1 MDIKYYLGKVKA
13 GRLKNTPKR
22 RAVIKLFLRAKK
34 YLGPQE
40 VRCALQNQ
48 FSRLGLPSVYRI
60 LEELYRLGILVKVE
74 KDRQLYYTLC
84 SAPQGDHHHFV
95 CKKCRG
101 VEEVN
106 YCNFKE
112 ISRFIEKELH
122 GKVESHLLQIEGLC
136 SNCR

>member
-1 MDIKYYLGKVKA
+1 MDIKYYLDKVKA
-13 GRLKNTPKR
+13 GQLKNTPKR
-22 RAVIKLFLRAKK
+22 RAVIGLFLRGNK

-40 VRCALQNQ
+40 VRRMLKNR

-60 LEELYRLGILVKVE
+60 LEELHRLGILAKVE
-74 KDRQLYYTLC
+74 KNRQLYYALC
-84 SAPQGDHHHFV
+84 RTPQGDHHHFV
-95 CKKCRG
+95 CKKCKR

-112 ISRFIEKELH
+112 ISRFIEKELN

-136 SNCR
+136 SHCK

>member
-1 MDIKYYLGKVKA
+1 MDINYYLNKVKA

-22 RAVIKLFLRAKK
+22 RAVIGLFLKGNK
-34 YLGPQE
+34 YLGPRE
-40 VRCALQNQ
+40 VRCVLKDQ

-60 LEELYRLGILVKVE
+60 LEELYRLGILIKVE
-74 KDRQLYYTLC
+74 KNRQLYYAFCRT
-84 SAPQGDHHHFV
+84 PQSDHHHFV
-95 CKKCRG
+95 CKKCKK

-112 ISRFIEKELH
+112 ISRFIEKELN

>member
-1 MDIKYYLGKVKA
+1 MDIKHYLNKVKA

-22 RAVIKLFLRAKK
+22 RAVIGLFLRGNK

-40 VRCALQNQ
+40 VQRVLKDQ

-60 LEELYRLGILVKVE
+60 LEELYQLGILVKVE
-74 KDRQLYYTLC
+74 KNRQLYYALC
-84 SAPQGDHHHFV
+84 RIPHHDHHHFI
-95 CKKCRG
+95 CKKCKK
-101 VEEVN
+101 VEEVD

-112 ISRFIEKELH
+112 VSEFIERELN

-136 SNCR
+136 SQCK